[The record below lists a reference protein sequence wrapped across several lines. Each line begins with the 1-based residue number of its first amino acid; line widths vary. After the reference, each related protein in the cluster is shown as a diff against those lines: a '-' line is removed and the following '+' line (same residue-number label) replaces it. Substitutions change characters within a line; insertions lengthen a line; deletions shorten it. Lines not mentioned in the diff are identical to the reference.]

1 MISHST
7 TQQLTRRST
16 IAAFTGAGL
25 GMALAA
31 TRTASAQETD
41 LASHPMVGAWLVRT
55 LDGAVGPGYFH
66 PDGTFVHS
74 SSPVSLGPDGT
85 VISMSPQN
93 GVWEPDPENER
104 GVHFT
109 SIQSTFDMTGAY
121 TGTWTIDGYPSA
133 NDDGATFSDDW
144 ARSTVTIRD
153 ASNAVITVLGNDGS
167 LPVIA
172 GVRMHVGEPV
182 FPESGTTG
190 ATPES

>member
-1 MISHST
+1 MTSNESK
-7 TQQLTRRST
+7 QQINRRST
-16 IAAFTGAGL
+16 IAALSGAGL
-25 GMALAA
+25 GMALAF
-31 TRTASAQETD
+31 TRSAAAQEPD
-41 LASHPMVGAWLVRT
+41 HASHPMVGAWLVRT

-74 SSPVSLGPDGT
+74 GSPVSVGPDGT
-85 VISMSPQN
+85 VSYMSPQN
-93 GVWEPDPENER
+93 GLWEPDPENER

-109 SIQSTFDMTGAY
+109 SIQSTFDMTGSY
-121 TGTWTIDGYPSA
+121 TGTWTIDGFPIAS
-133 NDDGATFSDDW
+133 DDGETFGDDW

-153 ASNAVITVLGNDGS
+153 ATNAVIAVLGNDGS

>member
-1 MISHST
+1 MSSNASK
-7 TQQLTRRST
+7 QQFNRRST
-16 IAAFTGAGL
+16 IAALTGAGL
-25 GMALAA
+25 GMALATSRA
-31 TRTASAQETD
+31 VGAQDTN
-41 LASHPMVGAWLVRT
+41 LAEHPIAGAWLVRT

-66 PDGTFVHS
+66 PDGTFIHS
-74 SSPVSLGPDGT
+74 GSPVSVGPDGT
-85 VISMSPQN
+85 VSYMSPQN

-121 TGTWTIDGYPSA
+121 TGTWTIDGFPIASA
-133 NDDGATFSDDW
+133 DGETFGDDW

-153 ASNAVITVLGNDGS
+153 ISNAVIAVLGNDGS

-182 FPESGTTG
+182 IPESGTTG